1 MTVPHPELLA
11 HMTIHAPDGIVI
23 VDSEGLILFW
33 NSGSERIFGW
43 KESEA
48 LGQSLDLII
57 PERHRRPH
65 WDGFNTAMAKG
76 TTRYGASD
84 LLTVPALKSDGSSL
98 SIEFSVC
105 LLPDPQGG
113 AGHVGAVIRDVTA
126 RRAQEKELRRR
137 LADANVRATTG

>member
-1 MTVPHPELLA
+1 MAVPHPELLA

-23 VDSEGLILFW
+23 VDSEGIIEFW

-43 KESEA
+43 KESEV

-65 WDGFNTAMAKG
+65 WKGFHAAMAKG
-76 TTRYGASD
+76 STHYGASD
-84 LLTVPALKSDGSSL
+84 LLTVPALKADGSSL

-113 AGHVGAVIRDVTA
+113 TGHVGAVIRDVTA

-137 LADANVRATTG
+137 LADANAGATTL